1 MGNDA
6 RPRGIVRDIMTRSDI
21 VRTQP
26 GGVMTIEEPT
36 FVDNEDHYTVPERA
50 VVTVVD
56 VTDGGDDNTIVLRLP
71 TGPENVGRYTT
82 VAVIISGQ
90 DECKC
95 TITGYAPNEMAAL
108 GVEVDN
114 GIYTFVCVGSTEAGD
129 GQAGWMPVAVM
140 NL

>member
-36 FVDNEDHYTVPERA
+36 FVDNEDHYTAPERA
-50 VVTVVD
+50 VVTFVD
-56 VTDGGDDNTIVLRLP
+56 VTDGGDENTIVLRLP

-82 VAVIISGQ
+82 VAVQMSG
-90 DECKC
+90 DDCKC
-95 TITGYAPNEMAAL
+95 TITGYAYGMAGL
-108 GVEVDN
+108 GVEVNN
-114 GIYTFVCVGSTEAGD
+114 GIYTFVCVGSTEADD
-129 GQAGWMPVAVM
+129 GQAGWFPVAVIGG
-140 NL
+140 